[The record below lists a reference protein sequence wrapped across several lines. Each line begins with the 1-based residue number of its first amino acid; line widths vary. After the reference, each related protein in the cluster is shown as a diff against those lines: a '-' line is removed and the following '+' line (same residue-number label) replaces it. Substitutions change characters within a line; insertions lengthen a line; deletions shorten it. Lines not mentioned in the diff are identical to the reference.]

1 MALKTKYS
9 PLQHFSLDN
18 LFNAYGDLS
27 SRNKIVSLAVVGLVL
42 FLILFIPLSL
52 LSGRVASLKKEIAT
66 SQKGYRQV
74 EEKVAE
80 YEKAKEEI
88 TALESQFGPPAGSL
102 TSRIENLA
110 KESGLTVDQ
119 LKEKA
124 PQETD
129 FLGINSIEVK
139 LSNVSLQQAV
149 DFFGKVE
156 GDPASPMRVRRVQ
169 IKTKGANRQVLD
181 VSCEVATFVLRK
193 EV

>member
-9 PLQHFSLDN
+9 PLQHFSVDN

-27 SRNKIVSLAVVGLVL
+27 SRNKLISLAVVGAIL

-52 LSGRVASLKKEIAT
+52 LSGKVASLKKEITVA
-66 SQKGYRQV
+66 QKGYRQV
-74 EEKVAE
+74 EEKVME
-80 YEKAKEEI
+80 YEKTRTKI
-88 TALESQFGPPAGSL
+88 TELESQFGPSTGSL
-102 TSRIENLA
+102 TTRIEALA
-110 KESGLTVDQ
+110 KESGVTVDQ

-139 LSNVSLQQAV
+139 LLNVSLQQAI
-149 DFFGKVE
+149 DFFSKIE
-156 GDPASPMRVRRVQ
+156 GEQASPMRVRRVQ
-169 IKTKGANRQVLD
+169 IKPKGTNRQVLD